1 MSLKRRFGSIATNVP
16 TLGEVADFG
25 NEICQP
31 CAKLDLKTKL
41 NINRENRHFAKRVLA
56 EGLFSQT
63 LKQWQNIHLHIIFCS
78 LN

>member
-1 MSLKRRFGSIATNVP
+1 MDLRLDGITKSSANSRTVLMLAANVP

-31 CAKLDLKTKL
+31 CTKLELKTKIY
-41 NINRENRHFAKRVLA
+41 INRETRHFAKRVLA

-63 LKQWQNIHLHIIFCS
+63 
-78 LN
+78 

>member
-1 MSLKRRFGSIATNVP
+1 MLHNVP

-31 CAKLDLKTKL
+31 CTKLELKTKI
-41 NINRENRHFAKRVLA
+41 NINRETRHFAKRVLA

-63 LKQWQNIHLHIIFCS
+63 LKQWQNIHLRTITCKHKKTIP
-78 LN
+78 